1 MGKYR
6 ELITKAIDKGAEE
19 EAWVLA
25 DEVME
30 KLKRKHPEMYDEL
43 MGDLECLAYKI
54 PSDEAVDIVRA
65 MRPRGQNWSMQQ
77 VKDLCRTKGI
87 DVTKSSECVN
97 YYLCMNMAYNDYY
110 DTAKMFGLQSDEEF
124 FFSLAKDFI
133 EDPDAK
139 PFKVEKYFLD

>member
-19 EAWVLA
+19 EAWEVA

-30 KLKRKHPEMYDEL
+30 KLRKKHPDMYEEL
-43 MGDLECLAYKI
+43 MDDLECLAYKI
-54 PSDEAVDIVRA
+54 PAEEAMQIVKA
-65 MRPRGQNWSMQQ
+65 MRPKGQNWSMQQ
-77 VKDLCRTKGI
+77 VKDLCRDHGI
-87 DVTKSSECVN
+87 DKDIVN
-97 YYLCMNMAYNDYY
+97 WYLVLNMMYNDYY
-110 DTAKMFGLQSDEEF
+110 GTAKAFGLQGDEEF
-124 FFSLAKDFI
+124 YFCLAKDFI

>member
-19 EAWVLA
+19 EAWEVA

-30 KLKRKHPEMYDEL
+30 KLRKKHPDMYEEL
-43 MGDLECLAYKI
+43 MDDLECLAYKI
-54 PSDEAVDIVRA
+54 PAEEAMQIVKA
-65 MRPRGQNWSMQQ
+65 MRPKGQNWSMQQ
-77 VKDLCRTKGI
+77 VKDMCRDHGI
-87 DVTKSSECVN
+87 DKDIVN
-97 YYLCMNMAYNDYY
+97 WYLVLNMMYNDYY
-110 DTAKMFGLQSDEEF
+110 GTAKAFGLQGDEEF
-124 FFSLAKDFI
+124 YFCLAKDFI